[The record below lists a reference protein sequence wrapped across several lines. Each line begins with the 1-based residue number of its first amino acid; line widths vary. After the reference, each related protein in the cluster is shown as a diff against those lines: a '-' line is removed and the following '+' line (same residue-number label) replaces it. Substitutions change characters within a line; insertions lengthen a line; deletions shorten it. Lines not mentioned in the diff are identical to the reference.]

1 MSKFIIVSNRLPI
14 KIQKEQNQWIFSPTS
29 GGLATGV
36 KSVHENGKSLWIG
49 WPGISSDEIE
59 KNEYET
65 LSKGLIEKKF
75 KPIALS
81 NEEIDDFYLG
91 LSNKCI
97 WPLFHYFKQYF
108 QFDEH
113 HWESY
118 IKVNQKFA
126 DAILEEIEEGDQVW
140 VHDYQLLLVPEM
152 VKSIRKDVTIGFFLH
167 IPFPSFEIFRIFPK
181 REMLLKGMLG
191 ADLIG
196 FHTYDYERHFLSSV
210 RRILHLNVN
219 YNLIQHAGREIVV
232 NTFPMGID
240 YEKFENTT
248 RNHSESKKETFSTL
262 RIELDKHKQL
272 NQGKIILSI
281 DRLDYTKGVINRIKS
296 FELFLEQ
303 YPEYQEKVRL
313 LMVLVPSRDNVSH
326 YKKLKRETD
335 EIIGRVNGK
344 FATVNWTPIWYY
356 YRSFDFDDLIDLY
369 RLSDIA
375 MVTPLRDGMNLV
387 AKEYLATRIE
397 NDGVLIL
404 SELAGASKELHQ
416 ALIVNPFDITAL
428 SNSIHEALNM
438 PLAEQ
443 IERNI
448 ELRERVKRY
457 NVTFWSDSF
466 LKELDLISKKI
477 PINKT
482 KRITPLII
490 SKFEEQY
497 KNSSKRLILLDY
509 DGTLVPFNKNH
520 KKALPTQAVSA
531 ILKSLS
537 LDPKNKIII
546 ISGRPPEFLDKIFVD
561 LNITMIAEHGHF
573 EKEPQSDW
581 IEKNASSSNWMNH
594 IYPILQQFTDNTPG
608 TFIEKKRNSLV
619 WHFRKTDP
627 ELGIIKSEEL
637 ITVLTS
643 MLSNDISLMEGNKII
658 EVTTSTTNKGIA
670 SYDHYA
676 KDDYD
681 FVLVAGDDVTD
692 ENMFTQLPDD
702 VISIKVGNKESA
714 AKHFVSIPADLIALL
729 NHLESGKAS
738 SILK

>member
-14 KIQKEQNQWIFSPTS
+14 KIEKEQNQWIFSPTS
-29 GGLATGV
+29 GGLATGL

-49 WPGISSDEIE
+49 WPGISSNDIE
-59 KNEYET
+59 EEAYNS
-65 LSKGLIEKKF
+65 LSKDLIAEKF
-75 KPIALS
+75 KPISLS
-81 NEEIDDFYLG
+81 NEEINDFYLG

-97 WPLFHYFKQYF
+97 WPLFHYFKQHF
-108 QFDEH
+108 QFDEQQ
-113 HWESY
+113 WISY
-118 IKVNQKFA
+118 VKVNQKFA
-126 DAILEEIEEGDQVW
+126 DSILEEIDEGDQVW
-140 VHDYQLLLVPEM
+140 IHDYQLLLVPEM
-152 VKSIRKDVTIGFFLH
+152 VKSVRNDVTIGFFLH

-181 REMLLKGMLG
+181 REELLKGMLG

-196 FHTYDYERHFLSSV
+196 FHTYDYERHFLSSIK
-210 RRILHLNVN
+210 RILHLNVN
-219 YNLIQHAGREIVV
+219 FNVIQQADREIVV

-240 YEKFENTT
+240 FEKFENIALI
-248 RNHSESKKETFSTL
+248 HSKSKKETFSPL
-262 RIELDKHKQL
+262 RIKLEKHKEL

-313 LMVLVPSRDNVSH
+313 LMVLVPSRANVSH

-335 EIIGRVNGK
+335 EIIGRVNGN

-356 YRSFDFDDLIDLY
+356 YRSFDFDDLIELY
-369 RLSDIA
+369 RLSDVI

-387 AKEYLATRIE
+387 AKEYLATRIN

-416 ALIVNPFDITAL
+416 ALIVNPFDISAL
-428 SNSIHEALNM
+428 CNSIHEALNM
-438 PLAEQ
+438 TVTEQ
-443 IERNI
+443 MERNI

-457 NVTFWSDSF
+457 NITFWSDTF
-466 LKELDLISKKI
+466 LKELDIISKKI
-477 PINKT
+477 PILKT
-482 KRITPLII
+482 KRITPKII
-490 SKFEEQY
+490 SKFEYQY
-497 KNSSKRLILLDY
+497 NKANKRLFLLDY

-520 KKALPTQAVSA
+520 KKAIPTPAVLS

-537 LDPKNKIII
+537 QDIKNKVII
-546 ISGRPPEFLDKIFVD
+546 ISGRPPEFLDQIFKD
-561 LNITMIAEHGHF
+561 LNLTMIAEHGHF
-573 EKEPQSDW
+573 EKEPQSKW
-581 IEKNASSSNWMNH
+581 VEKNTSSSAWMNH

-627 ELGIIKSEEL
+627 ELGVIKSEEL
-637 ITVLTS
+637 KTVLSS
-643 MLSNDISLMEGNKII
+643 MLSNDINLMDGDKII

-670 SYDHYA
+670 SYDHYS
-676 KDDYD
+676 KEKYD
-681 FVLVAGDDVTD
+681 FILVAGDDVTD

-702 VISIKVGNKESA
+702 VISIKVGNKKSA
-714 AKHFVSIPADLIALL
+714 AKHSVSIPSELIGLL
-729 NHLESGKAS
+729 NQF
-738 SILK
+738 